1 MWIAKS
7 PDLIHW
13 GEQRHFCGIS
23 SDTESWDDGRIG
35 GGAVPFLTDKGWV
48 KIYHAADRNDRY
60 CLGAFLLDEKDP
72 SIVLA
77 KTKDPILEPQ
87 EKYETNGFFGNVVF
101 SCGCLVNDNKVIIYY
116 GAADDKICRADFE
129 LDDLFAAMEYFDV

>member
-1 MWIAKS
+1 MDSEITRFNSLGSK
-7 PDLIHW
+7 DI
-13 GEQRHFCGIS
+13 FCGIS

-87 EKYETNGFFGNVVF
+87 EKYETNGFLEMLFLHVV
-101 SCGCLVNDNKVIIYY
+101 
-116 GAADDKICRADFE
+116 A
-129 LDDLFAAMEYFDV
+129 